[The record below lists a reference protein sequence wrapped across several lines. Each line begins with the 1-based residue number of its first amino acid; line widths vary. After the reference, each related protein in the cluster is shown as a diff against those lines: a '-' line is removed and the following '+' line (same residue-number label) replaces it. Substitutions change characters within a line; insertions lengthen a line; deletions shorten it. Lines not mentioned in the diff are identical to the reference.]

1 MTKLHELLA
10 VHGNLTGQ
18 ANKKRT
24 ELEVTFKNK
33 RHLFEET
40 RKTFTSNDELE
51 KPQVEEQK
59 DIQST
64 VISQIE
70 WIKPSLAKALD
81 VAYQVD
87 IANTEAKADVVTE
100 DGDILLKDVP
110 ATTLLQ
116 LEKRVAEWKNLIDA
130 IPTLDPAKSFQPDD
144 ARGHGYY
151 KARDVTKPRT
161 KKVPEVITLAQPT
174 KEHPAQV
181 QLIQI
186 DKPIGTILEQEWS
199 SLITPATKAD
209 LLDRVETL
217 LRAVSKARAKAN
229 EHPIDVA
236 NKKIGAELLDF
247 VFQPLTAA

>member
-24 ELEVTFKNK
+24 DLKVTFEKK

-40 RKTFTSNDELE
+40 RKTFTPNDELE

-64 VISQIE
+64 VIREID

-87 IANTEAKADVVTE
+87 VANTEAKADVMTE
-100 DGDILLKDVP
+100 DGILLLKDVP

-116 LEKRVAEWKNLIDA
+116 LEKRVAEWKDLIDS
-130 IPTLDPAKSFQPDD
+130 IPTLDPAKGFQQDV
-144 ARGHGYY
+144 ARGKGYY

-161 KKVPEVITLAQPT
+161 KK
-174 KEHPAQV
+174 
-181 QLIQI
+181 
-186 DKPIGTILEQEWS
+186 
-199 SLITPATKAD
+199 
-209 LLDRVETL
+209 
-217 LRAVSKARAKAN
+217 ARTM
-229 EHPIDVA
+229 IVVM
-236 NKKIGAELLDF
+236 G
-247 VFQPLTAA
+247 